1 MAIEKVSV
9 IDQITITE
17 NGIVL
22 WRVAN
27 RIMENGEMLSQAYD
41 RNSIQP
47 GDDTARVPAKVKAI
61 IDVAWT
67 PEVVQAFADAMQ
79 AQKQAAP
86 IAEPIP
92 AMSA

>member
-27 RIMENGEMLSQAYD
+27 RIMENGEMLSQAYE

-47 GDDTARVPAKVKAI
+47 GDDTARVPAKVKPI

-67 PEVVQAFADAMQ
+67 PEVVQAFNQ
-79 AQKQAAP
+79 AKQAAKAALP
-86 IAEPIP
+86 PAEPIP

>member
-27 RIMENGEMLSQAYD
+27 RIMENGEMLSQAYE

-47 GDDTARVPAKVKAI
+47 GDDTTRVPTKVKAI
-61 IDVAWT
+61 IDAAWT
-67 PEVVQAFADAMQ
+67 AEVIQAFADAVAVQ
-79 AQKQAAP
+79 
-86 IAEPIP
+86 
-92 AMSA
+92 

>member
-22 WRVAN
+22 WRVSN

-41 RNSIQP
+41 RNSIEP
-47 GDDTARVPAKVKAI
+47 GEDTARAPAKVKAI

-67 PEVVQAFADAMQ
+67 PEVVQAFADA
-79 AQKQAAP
+79 KQVAKATAP
-86 IAEPIP
+86 IVEPIP

>member
-9 IDQITITE
+9 IDQITVTE

-22 WRVAN
+22 WRIAN
-27 RIMENGEMLSQAYD
+27 RIMENGEMLSQAYE

-47 GDDTARVPAKVKAI
+47 GDDTARAPAKVKAI

-67 PEVVQAFADAMQ
+67 AEVIQAFADAKQ
-79 AQKQAAP
+79 AQVAAP